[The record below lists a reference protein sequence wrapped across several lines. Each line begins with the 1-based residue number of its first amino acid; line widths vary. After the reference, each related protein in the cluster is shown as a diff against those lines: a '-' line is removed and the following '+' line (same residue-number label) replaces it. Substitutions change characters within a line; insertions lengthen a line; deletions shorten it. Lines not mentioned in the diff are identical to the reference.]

1 MSSYHDGSRKADAMS
16 GADTEGKEHRKSDI
30 LASERICV
38 ADFRLQSQLM
48 PLSTSQSKLSEYF
61 SSRKVWRLY
70 SWDGVRL
77 PSMLRRGNVD
87 IPRLRAYKS
96 RANTSRRMTPES
108 APGPTIPGPPK
119 TPGTVDGEASG
130 TCSPVGVALGTVSAG
145 LKTLKNSQAK
155 LCTARMA
162 RIPQR

>member
-77 PSMLRRGNVD
+77 PSM
-87 IPRLRAYKS
+87 
-96 RANTSRRMTPES
+96 MTLQHFPMFFRS
-108 APGPTIPGPPK
+108 N
-119 TPGTVDGEASG
+119 
-130 TCSPVGVALGTVSAG
+130 CSPHRSLVSFA
-145 LKTLKNSQAK
+145 
-155 LCTARMA
+155 
-162 RIPQR
+162 P